1 MTNETRTFQMDAQVD
16 QGGETLP
23 TDIHKQPFAPALE
36 ALRRVEKKTEQVE
49 VEPTHLAQRDLK
61 ELTQVFQIRDTTVN
75 ERHVSDLV
83 KLLSIHGTID
93 PIRVWRCGG
102 AVIVIDGHHRL
113 EAFRRW
119 NRRAPVPVKFFK
131 GTVDDAIRFAETANN
146 QINLQ
151 LTYQERADYAWKL
164 VVHADEL
171 GKLSKA
177 QLIARTTI
185 SKGTIDTMRKA
196 ARELGVRARQIRSWY
211 EAHQEWKHGQ
221 GEDDREYNS
230 SWQEAEAMKMVDRLG
245 DEFGKMLA
253 KRPEITAKAFR
264 HILGRMTPDV
274 AVRMLEEYGLQVT
287 LRDQD
292 GNEVDDPED
301 FEPQQPSDP
310 DMDLPF

>member
-1 MTNETRTFQMDAQVD
+1 MDAHAD
-16 QGGETLP
+16 HGGDMLP
-23 TDIHKQPFAPALE
+23 TDIHRQPFSTALE
-36 ALRRVEKKTEQVE
+36 ALRRVEKTTEQVE
-49 VEPTHLAQRDLK
+49 VEPTHLAQQDLK
-61 ELTQVFQIRDTTVN
+61 QLTQVFQIREAKVN
-75 ERHVSDLV
+75 ERHVSDLMKV
-83 KLLSIHGTID
+83 LSIHGTID
-93 PIRVWRCGG
+93 PVDVWRCGG
-102 AVIVIDGHHRL
+102 AVIVVDGHHRL

-119 NRRAPVPVKFFK
+119 NRVAPVPVKFLK
-131 GTVDDAIRFAETANN
+131 GTVDDAIRFAETANGKHK
-146 QINLQ
+146 LQ
-151 LTYQERADYAWKL
+151 VTYEEKSNYAWKL
-164 VVHADEL
+164 VVHAEEL

-196 ARELGVRARQIRSWY
+196 ARELGARAMQIRSWY
-211 EAHQEWKHGQ
+211 EAQQEWKHGQ

-245 DEFGKMLA
+245 DEFGKTLA

-287 LRDQD
+287 LHDHD

-310 DMDLPF
+310 DIDLPF